1 MTLIFL
7 LTTAHLA
14 VAQDDT
20 GIDPDSRCA
29 SGEYDDPGQYLGNGR
44 CGAPIM
50 AGYCAHF
57 YGGECPHL
65 DDFRDRLRE
74 PYGPYGYTGP
84 CAPTDPVSFSAN
96 FSFNEGG
103 TTYYFDQLGVLVG
116 EDSWV
121 GLGSGCCEGRE
132 VYDWSYGV
140 TGPCTPWDP
149 RKMKLPGD
157 GSSDAGGCGGGCA
170 GLVGVLGLTRALR
183 RRR

>member
-7 LTTAHLA
+7 LTAAHLA

-20 GIDPDSRCA
+20 GIDLDSRCA
-29 SGEYDDPGQYLGNGR
+29 SGEYDDPGQYLCDGR

-65 DDFRDRLRE
+65 DDFRDSLRE

-96 FSFNEGG
+96 FSFSEGG

-116 EDSWV
+116 KDSWV

-132 VYDWSYGV
+132 VYDWSYGI

-149 RKMKLPGD
+149 RKMKLSGD
-157 GSSDAGGCGGGCA
+157 GSSGAGGCGGGCA
-170 GLVGVLGLTRALR
+170 VLVGALGLTRALR